1 MHPHTLSLAWSLWQ
15 ALTICM
21 LALVFRFFVFSCS
34 FFKRITCQHIT
45 FSCVSSFYYIFATKC
60 LATTPSLCPHCSCPP
75 PFSLLVA
82 TAAPRP
88 ALLAPNTHAPA
99 ILLSLRL
106 GEGLNQLYQYCQ
118 TIANYGNQGLALD
131 TTAIKTLKNIRT
143 ERNMVLASLD
153 REAVKYITNPDIL
166 SIIEKDKDILRD
178 LPEKIDF
185 SKIKKAQDLLKI
197 EFPELSVNYEKK
209 YNDLRKKQ
217 REKKAT

>member
-1 MHPHTLSLAWSLWQ
+1 MKTIFYTNPIDETRVAKLITDKSTEELYTLGIFNENTQYVIYDKIPDTLEQQFFDSLKFDKIQ
-15 ALTICM
+15 NP
-21 LALVFRFFVFSCS
+21 
-34 FFKRITCQHIT
+34 
-45 FSCVSSFYYIFATKC
+45 TKVVID
-60 LATTPSLCPHCSCPP
+60 LDS
-75 PFSLLVA
+75 
-82 TAAPRP
+82 AA
-88 ALLAPNTHAPA
+88 N
-99 ILLSLRL
+99 
-106 GEGLNQLYQYCQ
+106 
-118 TIANYGNQGLALD
+118 
-131 TTAIKTLKNIRT
+131 KTLKNIRT